1 MMIAL
6 HAGTAVLP
14 QTRQLGC
21 CQCNPRQKAGL
32 VLHIAPAM
40 PAQQPANCQKTAAK
54 YKAQST

>member
-1 MMIAL
+1 MAL

-21 CQCNPRQKAGL
+21 CQCSPRQTAGL

-40 PAQQPANCQKTAAK
+40 PAQHPTDFQKTAAE
-54 YKAQST
+54 YKVQNT